1 MPSPSPATAQRRSA
15 LKGILATA
23 TAPALLTTASAQSK
37 VTWRVQSHW
46 PKASGSFSGSLIPLS
61 KELEE
66 RTKGRF
72 RLDPLGAG
80 EIAKGSEI
88 FNIVRRGVVQMG
100 TTAPSYNPD
109 ESELMGQYFGIPG
122 TLREPWE
129 MMHLVKNLGLEA
141 ALNEQLKSKGVFMMA
156 EKSYPTEL
164 VLKKKIQ
171 PGEDLSRIK
180 IRSAGNLI
188 DYFAGAG
195 FVPQNIDGPELYQA
209 LATGVIDGAHWGAAV
224 GALSMKFWEVAKFQM
239 KPAVLIAND
248 VFVVNLDAY
257 NKLPEDLRDIFT
269 MLVQERYFR
278 RTVQYQ
284 HQEAVATNT
293 GVSKMGVQLVTYPEE
308 VQKRFAQAS
317 KDILAKDM
325 AKGPKAKEMGEKL
338 SSLMKDLGYI

>member
-1 MPSPSPATAQRRSA
+1 MQSTHRTSNRRNA
-15 LKGILATA
+15 LKGVLAA
-23 TAPALLTTASAQSK
+23 AAAPAIITSAHAQAK
-37 VTWRVQSHW
+37 VSWRVQSHW
-46 PKASGSFSGSLIPLS
+46 PKASGSFNGSLVPLA
-61 KELEE
+61 KELDE

-72 RLDPLGAG
+72 KLQAMGAG

-100 TTAPSYNPD
+100 STAPSYNPD
-109 ESELMGQYFGIPG
+109 ESELMNQYFGIPG
-122 TLREPWE
+122 TLRHPWE

-141 ALNEQLKSKGVFMMA
+141 ALNEQLKARGVFMMA

-164 VLKKKIQ
+164 VLKKKIA

-180 IRSAGNLI
+180 IRSAGNLV
-188 DYFAGAG
+188 DYFAAAG

-248 VFVVNLDAY
+248 VFVINLDAY
-257 NKLPEDLRDIFT
+257 NKLPDDLRETFT

-278 RTVQYQ
+278 RTIEYQ

-293 GVSKMGVQLVTYPEE
+293 GVTKYGLELVPYPED
-308 VQKRFAQAS
+308 VQKRMAQAS

-325 AKGPKAKEMGEKL
+325 AGGPKAKEMGEKL
-338 SSLMKDLGYI
+338 TALMKDLGYV